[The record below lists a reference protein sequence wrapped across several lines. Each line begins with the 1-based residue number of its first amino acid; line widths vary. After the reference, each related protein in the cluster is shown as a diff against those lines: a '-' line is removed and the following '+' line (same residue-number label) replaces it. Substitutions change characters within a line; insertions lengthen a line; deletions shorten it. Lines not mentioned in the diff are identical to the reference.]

1 MIAFAADEDFN
12 NLIVRGLRRRRPEAD
27 VVRAQD
33 AGLVAASDE
42 LILEWAAREHRV
54 LLTHDVQTMLLHAYQ
69 RVSSGAGMTGVL
81 VVPQWLS
88 IGDAIEDLVLV
99 VACSEIGDWRDRVV
113 HFPLR

>member
-1 MIAFAADEDFN
+1 MIRFAADEDFN

-33 AGLVAASDE
+33 AGLKATSDE
-42 LILEWAAREHRV
+42 LILEWAASEHRV

-69 RVSSGAGMTGVL
+69 RVSSGAGMPGVL

-99 VACSEIGDWRDRVV
+99 VACSETGDWRDRVV